1 MALNKIMVT
10 SGIITMLQATGQ
22 MVFTSLGLA
31 QYFCVIDFLR
41 GLPVLVYIRV
51 LYFHNPSSC
60 GATVNIGEFI
70 DSIANQAFILFRKEP
85 FTVFRTFV
93 INCTSL
99 GLSIFWLISSVIIIM
114 GGARDKQTKCMR
126 WPWII
131 TSAAVCALDLVA
143 SVTYANDSFHTR
155 TLSDMM
161 DFVGGQVNGLGGV
174 ELDTS
179 WTSWIMVLLYSR
191 LVLLFILNIV
201 LIVVV
206 IVDCNIKKEPP
217 VTESDFIEAPRP
229 APVQAQAAP
238 QTPVPVPVPTTVSTG
253 VQATPPQERRTPTII
268 TTDEVSDRDEE
279 LASLPSERIT
289 TRIPRAGLSRSF
301 RRMKAFLFRKSPSP
315 EVHVRVIRSDPD
327 SLQASPERSP
337 RAQHADVDLDKKR
350 TVNFPESLMSLPQ
363 RLENIIAEQQR
374 RLDRAVVDTGRASPP
389 RASQSLPQLATAA
402 SQPDGR
408 GRRGT
413 TAELQG
419 QLPWAYIPAS
429 SHRMRDQLPP
439 DEDLPPVP
447 LPDYTALQSVRKA
460 SVHRAASSLSS
471 LTQKKDYVTSS
482 RSVRSALNQA
492 DVLY

>member
-1 MALNKIMVT
+1 MVLNKIMVT

-51 LYFHNPSSC
+51 LYFHNPNSC
-60 GATVNIGEFI
+60 GATVNIGEII
-70 DSIANQAFILFRKEP
+70 DGIANQAFILFRKEP

-131 TSAAVCALDLVA
+131 TSAAVCGLDLVA

-174 ELDTS
+174 ELNTA
-179 WTSWIMVLLYSR
+179 WTSWIMVLLYFR
-191 LVLLFILNIV
+191 FVLFFILNII
-201 LIVVV
+201 LIVIV

-217 VTESDFIEAPRP
+217 ITESDHIEAP
-229 APVQAQAAP
+229 APVPAQAAP
-238 QTPVPVPVPTTVSTG
+238 QAPVPVPVPTKVSTA
-253 VQATPPQERRTPTII
+253 VQATPPQERGPPTII

-315 EVHVRVIRSDPD
+315 EVHVRVMRSDPD
-327 SLQASPERSP
+327 SLQGSPERSP
-337 RAQHADVDLDKKR
+337 RAHHAAELDKKR

-374 RLDRAVVDTGRASPP
+374 RLDRAVVDTAGRASPP
-389 RASQSLPQLATAA
+389 RASQSLPQLTTAS
-402 SQPDGR
+402 SQPEGR

-482 RSVRSALNQA
+482 RSVRSALNQS